1 VSSDPWRQWQAL
13 LPLGAFGRG
22 AAPSSGAPGAE
33 VPGFAPFA
41 DSAERFAAAFHKFVA
56 AARQRPSSP
65 GDATA
70 ATEDAAAA
78 AATAADSFGN
88 FLREH
93 FAGFFKLPGLFGP
106 GMTASPGSA
115 FTDGPA
121 LGLGRE
127 QLLRAQRAAEAW
139 NRVVQAQARLQ
150 RMLAD
155 TLREA
160 ATAFG
165 SKLPQASI
173 DLPTTETINRMYDR
187 WIDCAEE
194 AYARTAHRDD
204 FCDAL
209 SEYVNAG
216 SHWRRESAAGLEELV
231 KLWDLPTRGE
241 INTLTLRIRE
251 LEAELLAR
259 KRQPEASPS
268 PARSAKSPRSPGPAK
283 RARSAEPLAVGKP
296 KRPAK
301 RRSKRQGHTS

>member
-13 LPLGAFGRG
+13 FPLGAFGRE
-22 AAPSSGAPGAE
+22 AAPSPGAPGAE

-41 DSAERFAAAFHKFVA
+41 DSAERFAAAFHEFVA
-56 AARQRPSSP
+56 AAQGRPSSP

-70 ATEDAAAA
+70 AAAA
-78 AATAADSFGN
+78 AADSFGN

-106 GMTASPGSA
+106 ATTASPGSA

-160 ATAFG
+160 ATAFA